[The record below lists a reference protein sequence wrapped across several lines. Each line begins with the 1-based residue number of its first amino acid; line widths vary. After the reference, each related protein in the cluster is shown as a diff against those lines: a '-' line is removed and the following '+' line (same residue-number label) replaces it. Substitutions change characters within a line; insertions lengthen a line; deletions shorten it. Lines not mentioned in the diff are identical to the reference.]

1 MSEIYQEGLFAKW
14 REKREKKKAERA
26 QQMKDSID
34 ALENEYGVKFSK
46 EFRMYLSGER
56 VNNTVDLVEIFRMKH
71 KGLFK
76 NKGVVFEFDE
86 IMDEAMKYLKRT
98 EVEGVEDASNL
109 YAVGYYYLIKN
120 EDSHANIYI
129 FCDENGTVYTAL
141 YEQGFKAI
149 KYAGDSIRQFLS
161 SFYSKKIPVG
171 DMKYTHHGAYAVNG
185 SRFVM
190 PKSVNVDVKIPE
202 TLGGGV
208 SPRIF
213 DLEYFMLHRFNS
225 YVHYDV
231 DNYVNEFLKRRVEA
245 INALRDAITELIQII
260 KKTPP
265 AEDGSNDGDSN
276 GGDGGGVTINGIKI
290 SFWEIFE
297 ISEREYVYDK
307 SGGFKLLLHCVYAG
321 GNKNVIDIHVD
332 PNGRVRDV
340 ESVDD
345 RLLTSLLTQFIL
357 YVIGESRRK
366 SNSKF
371 KFNEHI
377 KEQYEPMDVPTY
389 VGAIVNQS
397 DNLITALEAVGAMYG
412 IPAENFLTDDSAKRI
427 RVSEDMVIAP
437 SNVKAAGNTNAIMCA
452 IGTVLDNISQRI
464 DTKLTDYQKN
474 NICDAKREASR
485 RTPNPSKGTV
495 VGRYEDDNHEEIL
508 VYDTGLVD
516 MGNTPEAIAK
526 VRELRASGMIPE
538 LSPMTQPKTSY
549 FSDADDL
556 SNSVS
561 VPTDTNTTPTTNDIS
576 SSIGESDIHV
586 EMYNMYNGSTQMGYH
601 MLQEQGFDFIKST
614 VYQEGDSSKNEKKK
628 NDVKPEDVK
637 FMKFDNKNIIKAIKY
652 FNKAREESSI
662 NSAGTK
668 FGFEPFLNN
677 SNYQKA
683 VDCLNKQFN
692 CRINIRFFRDNSDDT
707 EFFTSTWNDIKS
719 NISISKS
726 KGFQLNGLPVD
737 IFVLNKVVDADAIEK
752 PEMFGQYFC
761 SILLHEIFHNIA
773 KCINIDALQH
783 RTLLST
789 TLMAAANEPSA
800 RKRRII
806 VTNYVNAIN
815 QAQGGLINKMKS
827 RSLIKQL
834 TAVSALQHNVKAL
847 EELHSSI
854 VDENSKSCDTYID
867 KLIRAYQ
874 DVIDNTQAE
883 LDKRERRRKS
893 KLHKVFRIC
902 SYIIGAMIPFI
913 GWSFALSVWGSVA
926 ETEYDVAAKKYKE
939 EKNFEE
945 YYCDLFA
952 SMYKLPPTFL
962 YGAGSNR
969 VYTANAIESERLKK
983 LTKLD
988 IKLHEI
994 MLDVHPSTAERN
1006 YAAVRIAKQL
1016 LEINKDMEPELKTY
1030 CQWIVDNFSSA
1041 GEVDI
1046 DEIYNQTTFD
1056 PKTADD
1062 LDEHLQNLITNTNV
1076 TLTESF
1082 KLFITKDDNWG

>member
-1 MSEIYQEGLFAKW
+1 MSEIYQEGLFTKW
-14 REKREKKKAERA
+14 REKREKKKAEKA

-56 VNNTVDLVEIFRMKH
+56 VNNDVDLVEIFRMKH

-109 YAVGYYYLIKN
+109 YAVGYYYLIKD
-120 EDSHANIYI
+120 EDDSDNIYI

-141 YEQGFKAI
+141 YERGFKAI

-161 SFYSKKIPVG
+161 SFYAKKIPVG

-202 TLGGGV
+202 TLSGGV

-231 DNYVNEFLKRRVEA
+231 GNYVNAFLKRRVEA
-245 INALRDAITELIQII
+245 INALRDAITGLIEII
-260 KKTPP
+260 KNTPP
-265 AEDGSNDGDSN
+265 TEDGSNDGN
-276 GGDGGGVTINGIKI
+276 GDGGVAINGIKI

-307 SGGFKLLLHCVYAG
+307 SGGFKLLLHCTYIG
-321 GNKNVIDIHVD
+321 GSKNVIDIHID
-332 PNGRVRDV
+332 PEGRVRDV

-366 SNSKF
+366 SDSKF

-412 IPAENFLTDDSAKRI
+412 IPAENFLTDDSSSHIRI
-427 RVSEDMVIAP
+427 NEDMVIVP
-437 SNVKAAGNTNAIMCA
+437 SNVKASGNTKSIMCT
-452 IGTVLDNISQRI
+452 IGVVLDNISQRI
-464 DTKLTDYQKN
+464 DAKLTDYQKN
-474 NICDAKREASR
+474 NICDGVRAASR
-485 RTPNPSKGTV
+485 RTANPSKGEV

-508 VYDTGLVD
+508 VYNTGLVD
-516 MGNTPEAIAK
+516 MGNTPEALRK
-526 VRELRASGMIPE
+526 VRELRANGLIPE
-538 LSPMTQPKTSY
+538 I
-549 FSDADDL
+549 
-556 SNSVS
+556 
-561 VPTDTNTTPTTNDIS
+561 TTPTRSKPSYFTDEDDLASSVNISSDSSSTVSTNDIS
-576 SSIGESDIHV
+576 SSINESDIHI
-586 EMYNMYNGSTQMGYH
+586 EMYEIYNGSTQMGYEL
-601 MLQEQGFDFIKST
+601 LQEQGFDFVKST
-614 VYQEGDSSKNEKKK
+614 MYQEGDSPKKSKKSV
-628 NDVKPEDVK
+628 DVKPEDIK
-637 FMKFDNKNIIKAIKY
+637 YMKFDNKNIIKAIKH
-652 FNKAREESSI
+652 FNKARENSSI
-662 NSAGTK
+662 NQAGTK
-668 FGFEPFLNN
+668 FSFENLINN
-677 SNYQKA
+677 EDYQKA
-683 VDCLNKQFN
+683 IDCLNKQFN
-692 CRINIRFFRDNSDDT
+692 CRINIRFFKFDNN
-707 EFFTSTWNDIKS
+707 EENFFTSTWNDLK
-719 NISISKS
+719 NNMTISKS
-726 KGFQLNGLPVD
+726 KGFQLGGLPVD
-737 IFVLNKVVDADAIEK
+737 IFVINKVVDADAIKK
-752 PEMFGQYFC
+752 PDMFGQYFC

-773 KCINIDALQH
+773 KVIDSNALKH
-783 RTLLST
+783 RALLSA
-789 TLMAAANEPSA
+789 TLMSASNEPSA

-806 VTNYVNAIN
+806 ITNYVNAVDK
-815 QAQGGLINKMKS
+815 AEGGILNRFTR

-834 TAVSALQHNVKAL
+834 TSVSALQHNVKAL
-847 EELHSSI
+847 QELQSDI
-854 VDENSKSCDTYID
+854 VDENNKASDAYID
-867 KLIRAYQ
+867 KLIKAYE
-874 DVIDNTQAE
+874 DVINKHQE
-883 LDKRERRRKS
+883 MMDKREKRRKS

-902 SYIIGAMIPFI
+902 SYIIGALIPGI
-913 GWSFALSVWGSVA
+913 GWLYALSVWASVT
-926 ETEYDVAAKKYKE
+926 ETDYDRAAKEYKNS
-939 EKNFEE
+939 KHLEE

-952 SMYKLPPTFL
+952 SMYKLPPMFL
-962 YGAGSNR
+962 YGVGDNR
-969 VYTANAIESERLKK
+969 VHKANDIDTEKLKK
-983 LTKLD
+983 LIKLD
-988 IKLHEI
+988 IKLHEL
-994 MLDVHPSTAERN
+994 MLDEHPSGSERN
-1006 YAAVRIAKQL
+1006 YSGARIAKQL
-1016 LEINKDMEPELKTY
+1016 LEIDKDMEPDLKTY

-1041 GEVDI
+1041 GEMEL

-1056 PKTADD
+1056 PKLADD
-1062 LDEHLQNLITNTNV
+1062 MDKHIQNLITNNDI

-1082 KLFITKDDNWG
+1082 KLWLSSDESIL